1 MNKKTNKAN
10 IIMGLIRR
18 ILTFL
23 DEEILLLLYK
33 ALVRLEYVN
42 TIWNPYKIK
51 DIRAIQNVQRRAT
64 KAISPL
70 RNM

>member
-1 MNKKTNKAN
+1 
-10 IIMGLIRR
+10 MGLIRR

-42 TIWNPYKIK
+42 TIWNSYKIK
-51 DIRAIQNVQRRAT
+51 DIRAIQNVQKRAT

>member
-1 MNKKTNKAN
+1 MS
-10 IIMGLIRR
+10 LIRR

-42 TIWNPYKIK
+42 TIWNHYKIK
-51 DIRAIQNVQRRAT
+51 DIRAIQNEQRRAT
-64 KAISPL
+64 IAISPL